1 MVTAA
6 GLTQLREDVT
16 PLGLAVIDRSDCSVF
31 NVKLSLRMWKSRHP
45 DFGRSQRLHVFMV
58 FFFPHLAAA
67 RHGGGRSQE
76 AFCGGHVTCSM
87 RKRKQ
92 KILRQLCQQQHDVIN
107 FSLWSFIPETHWVWD
122 QTVPVTFSLIG
133 QKSGSDAIIMWR
145 LIKFVPQKC
154 KRSSFLSSVFG
165 PDNHVLLHFC
175 HQLINHRS
183 PSEAAVGSVG
193 VSEFGAVHVGV
204 CGAETDHWHDVS
216 TLCFRWVFVMRGS
229 AGESS

>member
-1 MVTAA
+1 MMSWWFT
-6 GLTQLREDVT
+6 
-16 PLGLAVIDRSDCSVF
+16 
-31 NVKLSLRMWKSRHP
+31 
-45 DFGRSQRLHVFMV
+45 
-58 FFFPHLAAA
+58 
-67 RHGGGRSQE
+67 
-76 AFCGGHVTCSM
+76 
-87 RKRKQ
+87 
-92 KILRQLCQQQHDVIN
+92 

-133 QKSGSDAIIMWR
+133 QKSGSDAINMWR

-175 HQLINHRS
+175 HQQINHRS

-229 AGESS
+229 AGEKMDTSSESCSFLVMLLSVN